1 MPCHA
6 MPLHRSVRRGVIAK
20 KQGFDSTMYSMGG
33 CMVKEI
39 PNEQS
44 NAEWYKED
52 EKRVDEKIDES
63 KRES

>member
-1 MPCHA
+1 
-6 MPLHRSVRRGVIAK
+6 
-20 KQGFDSTMYSMGG
+20 
-33 CMVKEI
+33 MVKEI